1 MFKRIAIATAGAIT
15 LAAAPIAAGVATAA
29 PDSTPQTTT
38 PQTSTPQTSTPQ
50 SSTPDAGA
58 PNAPAPDAT
67 VPGATAPSEPAVRQ
81 LDATN
86 QTPTVGITRVG
97 ILPTGGFVA
106 PLAAAATGT
115 DTTVVWLEPMPQNAC
130 ATSLR
135 TAKVAVSWKNTST
148 HKADDATFPACTAGK
163 PTISPALPTG
173 AGTLSLTV
181 TVLGD
186 GGNTVTLSPG
196 IVNLNR

>member
-1 MFKRIAIATAGAIT
+1 MLKRIAVSAAGV
-15 LAAAPIAAGVATAA
+15 LALAVAPVAAGVAAAA
-29 PDSTPQTTT
+29 PDSGPQTNT
-38 PQTSTPQTSTPQ
+38 PESGTPSP
-50 SSTPDAGA
+50 A
-58 PNAPAPDAT
+58 APDAT
-67 VPGATAPSEPAVRQ
+67 VPGSTAPTQPAVRQ
-81 LDATN
+81 LDVSN
-86 QTPTVGITRVG
+86 QTPTIGITRVG

-115 DTTVVWLEPMPQNAC
+115 DTTVVWLEPMPGNAC

-148 HKADDATFPACTAGK
+148 HKADDATFPACTSGK

-196 IVNLNR
+196 IVNVNR